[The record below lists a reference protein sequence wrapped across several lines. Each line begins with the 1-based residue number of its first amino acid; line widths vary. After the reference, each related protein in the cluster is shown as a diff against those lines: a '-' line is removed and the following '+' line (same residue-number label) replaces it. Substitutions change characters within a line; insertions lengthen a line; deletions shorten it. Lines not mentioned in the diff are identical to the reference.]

1 MASNLGRVCMFVIH
15 RKNQPLDISRL
26 AAMSTFISK
35 IIQSYPFYVYF
46 TFYFIIIIIIII
58 IIFDNLWGFH
68 EIFRDKANILS
79 MIDIIQL
86 LKAIII

>member
-46 TFYFIIIIIIII
+46 TFYFIIIIIII
-58 IIFDNLWGFH
+58 FDNLWGFH

-86 LKAIII
+86 RKAIII

>member
-1 MASNLGRVCMFVIH
+1 MFVIH

-58 IIFDNLWGFH
+58 IFDNLWGFH

-79 MIDIIQL
+79 MIYIIQL

>member
-15 RKNQPLDISRL
+15 RKNQPLDISHL

-58 IIFDNLWGFH
+58 FDNLWGFH

-79 MIDIIQL
+79 MIYIIQL